1 MKRRTFVGKVSAV
14 ALSSDVAGC
23 SGIIGRENDS
33 PIPLFVT
40 NYDGTSHT
48 VTAIWRDHEGE
59 KGKRTVLIA
68 PENRIRIAEID
79 PTNSVIVEMSGGFRK
94 GGGPFW
100 DAAATE
106 IYVSGDSA
114 VEILPLKPD

>member
-1 MKRRTFVGKVSAV
+1 MKRRTFAGKINAV
-14 ALSSDVAGC
+14 ALSLGVAGC
-23 SGIIGRENDS
+23 SGIIGRKKDF

-40 NYDGTSHT
+40 NYDGKNHT

-59 KGKRTVLIA
+59 KGRKTMEIA
-68 PENRIRIAEID
+68 AENRVQVAEID
-79 PTNSVIVEMSGGFRK
+79 PTNSVLVEMVGGFRK

-100 DAAATE
+100 DAASAE

-114 VEILPLKPD
+114 VEILPLKAD